1 MDGKT
6 GSVLIV
12 DDDEDILVAGQML
25 LKRHFET
32 VATANRPEHIP
43 KLYQGRSFDAV
54 LLDMNFG
61 AGETSGSEGLE
72 WLKNILKLDP
82 DAVVILITAYST
94 VDTAVEAMKLGA
106 TDFIEKP
113 WQNEKLIATLK
124 AAVRFRQ
131 SRNEAKVLKQTNRV
145 LVEEISR
152 PSQPILGTSPAI
164 KQVLNLIERTAPTDA
179 NVLILGENGTGK
191 ELAAHEIHRQSE
203 RADKVFLTVDLGSI
217 AETLFESELF
227 GHKKGAFTDAR
238 EDRVGRFEAADGGTV
253 FLDEIGNIPLHL
265 QAKLLAVLEQRTVT
279 PVGSNQAV
287 PFDVRMISATNVP
300 VHKLSD
306 ESIFRQDLLY
316 RLNTVEVHLPLL
328 RDRREDIPKL
338 ADAFVKQY
346 ARRYGRPVT
355 GVSQA
360 ALDQL
365 TDYTWP
371 GNVRAL
377 RHAVERAVILS
388 ESQELQPED
397 FQLRPASGHQ
407 AAAAAAQLGAAGAQE
422 VTLEEMEHQVIDRVL
437 RQHKGNISRAAK
449 QLGITRT
456 SLYRRM
462 EKYGL

>member
-1 MDGKT
+1 MDRKS
-6 GSVLIV
+6 GSILIV

-43 KLYQGRSFDAV
+43 KLYEARSFDAV

-61 AGETSGSEGLE
+61 AGETSGSEGID

-82 DAVVILITAYST
+82 DAVVILITAYSA

-113 WQNEKLIATLK
+113 WQNEKLIATLN

-145 LVEEISR
+145 LTEEISR
-152 PSQPILGTSPAI
+152 PSQPILGTAPAI
-164 KQVLNLIERTAPTDA
+164 NQVLSLIERTAPTEA

-191 ELAAHEIHRQSE
+191 ELVAHEIHRLSE
-203 RADKVFLTVDLGSI
+203 RAAGVFLTVDLGSI

-238 EDRVGRFEAADGGTV
+238 EDRIGRFEAADGGTL

-265 QAKLLAVLEQRTVT
+265 QAKLLTVLEQRMIT
-279 PVGSNQAV
+279 PVGANQAV
-287 PFDVRMISATNVP
+287 PFNVRVISATNVP

-306 ESIFRQDLLY
+306 DSRFRQDLLY
-316 RLNTVEVHLPLL
+316 RLNTVEVHLPPLS
-328 RDRREDIPKL
+328 DRREDIPIL
-338 ADAFVKQY
+338 ANAFVEQY
-346 ARRYGRPVT
+346 ARKYGRSVT
-355 GVSQA
+355 GVSQS
-360 ALDQL
+360 ALDEL
-365 TDYTWP
+365 IHYTWP

-388 ESQELQPED
+388 ESEELQPQD
-397 FQLRPASGHQ
+397 FQLRPASGQ
-407 AAAAAAQLGAAGAQE
+407 PAAAAQAGAAGADE
-422 VTLEEMEHQVIDRVL
+422 VTLEELEHQVIDRVL
-437 RQHKGNISRAAK
+437 RKHKGNVSRAAK
-449 QLGITRT
+449 ELGITRT

-462 EKYGL
+462 DKYGL

>member
-1 MDGKT
+1 MCSGR
-6 GSVLIV
+6 L
-12 DDDEDILVAGQML
+12 A
-25 LKRHFET
+25 
-32 VATANRPEHIP
+32 VATVS
-43 KLYQGRSFDAV
+43 K
-54 LLDMNFG
+54 
-61 AGETSGSEGLE
+61 
-72 WLKNILKLDP
+72 W
-82 DAVVILITAYST
+82 
-94 VDTAVEAMKLGA
+94 
-106 TDFIEKP
+106 
-113 WQNEKLIATLK
+113 
-124 AAVRFRQ
+124 RFK
-131 SRNEAKVLKQTNRV
+131 S
-145 LVEEISR
+145 IC
-152 PSQPILGTSPAI
+152 P
-164 KQVLNLIERTAPTDA
+164 APTDA

-191 ELAAHEIHRQSE
+191 ELAAHEIHRLSE
-203 RADKVFLTVDLGSI
+203 RAEKVFLTVDLGSI

-238 EDRVGRFEAADGGTV
+238 EDRIGRFEAADGGTV

-279 PVGSNQAV
+279 PVGANQAV
-287 PFDVRMISATNVP
+287 PFDVRVISATNVP

-306 ESIFRQDLLY
+306 ESLFRQDLLY

-338 ADAFVKQY
+338 ANAFVKQY

-365 TDYTWP
+365 IDYTWP

-388 ESQELQPED
+388 ESEELEPED
-397 FQLRPASGHQ
+397 FQLRPVSGHQ
-407 AAAAAAQLGAAGAQE
+407 AAAAAARFGAAEAEE
-422 VTLEEMEHQVIDRVL
+422 VTLEEMEHQVIERVL
-437 RQHKGNISRAAK
+437 HKHKGNISRAAK